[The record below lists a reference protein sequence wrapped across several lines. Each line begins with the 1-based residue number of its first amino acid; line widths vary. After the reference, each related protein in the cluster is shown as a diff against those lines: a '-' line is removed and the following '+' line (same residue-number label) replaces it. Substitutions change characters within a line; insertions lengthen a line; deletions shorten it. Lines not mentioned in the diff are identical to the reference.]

1 MIRNGKRSSQLGR
14 IRQALLL
21 MAALLTLAGCA
32 APLASAPSVV
42 VTRVPLAL
50 DAAGNA
56 EAAALAGA
64 AIAVTQTLTGSLQT
78 AAALSLPG
86 RATVAVTQT
95 LTGTHHT
102 AVADAGQFGLEP
114 SAAISTSAPAE
125 IVVGDP
131 SLRPLQRTRNILLLG
146 TDQRQLGA
154 VGRTD
159 TIMVLAID
167 APNNRAALI
176 SFPRDIY
183 LAIPGVG
190 YSRINTAYGF
200 GEERQPGG
208 GLPLLMSTIE
218 RNFGIPIERY
228 ARIDFSGFED
238 VVDALG
244 GVDVT
249 VDCALYDEL
258 IYRYFGTYTL
268 EPGDYH
274 MNGEQ
279 ALYYA
284 RSRKTTDDFDRAR
297 RQQRVLLA
305 IRDRMLNANLLP
317 RVPALWLAMRDMVD
331 TNLGPAEIADLA
343 KLGASLGG
351 RDLRGM
357 VIRYPLV
364 TDWTTPQGGMVQLPD
379 LPAINTALDNIW
391 ERAPLQNTN
400 TEERLCQ

>member
-1 MIRNGKRSSQLGR
+1 MIRIGKSSPALGR
-14 IRQALLL
+14 ARQGALLIAALLL
-21 MAALLTLAGCA
+21 LAGCA
-32 APLASAPSVV
+32 APLAPAPRVI

-50 DAAGNA
+50 DAASSPD
-56 EAAALAGA
+56 AAARPPADAAAGLPAPA
-64 AIAVTQTLTGSLQT
+64 AIAVTQTLTAAHQT
-78 AAALSLPG
+78 AL
-86 RATVAVTQT
+86 
-95 LTGTHHT
+95 
-102 AVADAGQFGLEP
+102 ADAAQLGLEP
-114 SAAISTSAPAE
+114 SAAISAPVSAE
-125 IVVGDP
+125 VVVGDP

-146 TDQRQLGA
+146 TDQRELGS

-218 RNFGIPIERY
+218 RNFGIPIHSY

-249 VDCALYDEL
+249 VDCPLYDEL
-258 IYRYFGTYTL
+258 IYRYFETYTL
-268 EPGDYH
+268 EPGTYH
-274 MNGEQ
+274 MNGQQ

-305 IRDRMLNANLLP
+305 IRDRVLDANLLP

-357 VIRYPLV
+357 VIRHPLV
-364 TDWTTPQGGMVQLPD
+364 TNWTTPQGGMVQLPD
-379 LPAINTALDNIW
+379 LPAINTALDNVW

-400 TEERLCQ
+400 SEERLCQ

>member
-1 MIRNGKRSSQLGR
+1 MIKTGKSSPALGR
-14 IRQALLL
+14 ARQGALLIAALLL
-21 MAALLTLAGCA
+21 LAGCA
-32 APLASAPSVV
+32 APLAPAPRVI

-50 DAAGNA
+50 DAASSPD
-56 EAAALAGA
+56 AAARPPADAAAGLPAPA
-64 AIAVTQTLTGSLQT
+64 AIAVTQTLTAAHQT
-78 AAALSLPG
+78 AL
-86 RATVAVTQT
+86 
-95 LTGTHHT
+95 
-102 AVADAGQFGLEP
+102 ADAAQLGLEP
-114 SAAISTSAPAE
+114 SAAISAPVSAE
-125 IVVGDP
+125 VVVGDP

-146 TDQRQLGA
+146 TDQRELGS

-218 RNFGIPIERY
+218 RNFGIPIHSY

-249 VDCALYDEL
+249 VDCPLYDEL
-258 IYRYFGTYTL
+258 IYRYFETYTL
-268 EPGDYH
+268 EPGTYH
-274 MNGEQ
+274 MNGQQ

-305 IRDRMLNANLLP
+305 IRDRVLDANLLP

-357 VIRYPLV
+357 VIRHPLV
-364 TDWTTPQGGMVQLPD
+364 TNWTTPQGGMVQLPD
-379 LPAINTALDNIW
+379 LPAINTALDNVW

-400 TEERLCQ
+400 SEERLCQ

>member
-1 MIRNGKRSSQLGR
+1 MIRTGKSSHALGR
-14 IRQALLL
+14 ARQGALLIAALLL
-21 MAALLTLAGCA
+21 LAGCA
-32 APLASAPSVV
+32 APLAPAPRVI

-50 DAAGNA
+50 DAASSSD
-56 EAAALAGA
+56 AAARPPAAAAAGLPDSPA
-64 AIAVTQTLTGSLQT
+64 MAVTQTLT
-78 AAALSLPG
+78 AAHQIAL
-86 RATVAVTQT
+86 
-95 LTGTHHT
+95 
-102 AVADAGQFGLEP
+102 ADAAQLGLEP
-114 SAAISTSAPAE
+114 SAAISAPVSAE
-125 IVVGDP
+125 VVVGDP

-146 TDQRQLGA
+146 TDQRELGS

-218 RNFGIPIERY
+218 RNFGIPIHSY

-249 VDCALYDEL
+249 VDCPLYDEL
-258 IYRYFGTYTL
+258 IYRYFETYTL
-268 EPGDYH
+268 EPGTYH
-274 MNGEQ
+274 MNGQQ

-305 IRDRMLNANLLP
+305 IRDRVLDANLLP

-357 VIRYPLV
+357 VIRHPLV

-379 LPAINTALDNIW
+379 LPAINAALDNVW

-400 TEERLCQ
+400 SEERLCQ

>member
-1 MIRNGKRSSQLGR
+1 MIRTGKPSPALGR
-14 IRQALLL
+14 ARQGALLIAALLL
-21 MAALLTLAGCA
+21 LAGCA
-32 APLASAPSVV
+32 APLAPAPRVI

-50 DAAGNA
+50 DAASSPD
-56 EAAALAGA
+56 AAARPPADAAAGLPAPA
-64 AIAVTQTLTGSLQT
+64 AIAVTQTLTAAHQT
-78 AAALSLPG
+78 AL
-86 RATVAVTQT
+86 
-95 LTGTHHT
+95 
-102 AVADAGQFGLEP
+102 ADAAQLGLEP
-114 SAAISTSAPAE
+114 SAAISAPVSAE
-125 IVVGDP
+125 VVVGDP

-146 TDQRQLGA
+146 TDQRELGS

-218 RNFGIPIERY
+218 RNFGIPIHSY

-249 VDCALYDEL
+249 VDCPLYDEL
-258 IYRYFGTYTL
+258 IYRYFETYTL
-268 EPGDYH
+268 EPGTYH
-274 MNGEQ
+274 MNGQQ

-305 IRDRMLNANLLP
+305 IRDRVLDANLLP

-357 VIRYPLV
+357 VIRHPLV
-364 TDWTTPQGGMVQLPD
+364 TNWTTPQGGMVQLPD
-379 LPAINTALDNIW
+379 LPAINTALDNVW

-400 TEERLCQ
+400 SEERLCQ

>member
-1 MIRNGKRSSQLGR
+1 MTRIGKRSQEISAWQR
-14 IRQALLL
+14 MALV
-21 MAALLTLAGCA
+21 ALSLVVLAGCA
-32 APLASAPSVV
+32 APLASAPRVM
-42 VTRVPLAL
+42 VTRVPLDVSMAG
-50 DAAGNA
+50 DAAPVP
-56 EAAALAGA
+56 ALPADRSP
-64 AIAVTQTLTGSLQT
+64 SLQG
-78 AAALSLPG
+78 S
-86 RATVAVTQT
+86 ATVTSTQS
-95 LTGTHHT
+95 LSSSL
-102 AVADAGQFGLEP
+102 APDAAMVQPGLELPP
-114 SAAISTSAPAE
+114 SAGSPQTAE
-125 IVVGDP
+125 VVQTGDP

-146 TDQRQLGA
+146 TDQRELGS

-159 TIMVLAID
+159 TIMVLAVD

-218 RNFGIPIERY
+218 RNFGIPIDSY
-228 ARIDFSGFED
+228 VRIDFSGFEG
-238 VVDALG
+238 VIDALG
-244 GVDVT
+244 GVDVL
-249 VDCALYDEL
+249 VDCPLYDEL
-258 IYRYFGTYTL
+258 IYRYFETYTL
-268 EPGDYH
+268 EPGTYH

-284 RSRKTTDDFDRAR
+284 RSRKTTSDFDRAR

-305 IRDRMLNANLLP
+305 IRNRVLDANLLP
-317 RVPALWLAMRDMVD
+317 RVPALWLAMRDVVD

-343 KLGASLGG
+343 RMGATLSG
-351 RDLRGM
+351 RDLTGM

-379 LPAINTALDNIW
+379 LPGINTALDRIW
-391 ERAPLQNTN
+391 ERAPLQETN
-400 TEERLCQ
+400 DEERLCQ

>member
-1 MIRNGKRSSQLGR
+1 MIRIGKRSPELGR
-14 IRQALLL
+14 ARQAALLIAALLL
-21 MAALLTLAGCA
+21 LAGCA
-32 APLASAPSVV
+32 APLAPAPRVI

-50 DAAGNA
+50 DAASSP
-56 EAAALAGA
+56 EAAAPADAAAGLPGRA
-64 AIAVTQTLTGSLQT
+64 AIAVTQTLTAALQT
-78 AAALSLPG
+78 
-86 RATVAVTQT
+86 T
-95 LTGTHHT
+95 L
-102 AVADAGQFGLEP
+102 ADGVQLGLE
-114 SAAISTSAPAE
+114 SSTTISAPVSVE
-125 IVVGDP
+125 VMGDP

-146 TDQRQLGA
+146 TDQRELGS

-218 RNFGIPIERY
+218 RNFGIPIHSY
-228 ARIDFSGFED
+228 ARIDFSGFEG

-249 VDCALYDEL
+249 VDCPLYDEL
-258 IYRYFGTYTL
+258 IYRYFETYTL
-268 EPGDYH
+268 EPGVYH
-274 MNGEQ
+274 MNGQQ

-305 IRDRMLNANLLP
+305 IRDRMLDANLLP
-317 RVPALWLAMRDMVD
+317 RVPALWLALRDMVD

-357 VIRYPLV
+357 VIRHPLV

-379 LPAINTALDNIW
+379 LPAINAALDNIW

-400 TEERLCQ
+400 SEERLCQ